1 MLAAITAVSPLVM
14 QMYLPALPSLAGE
27 FGASASAAQLTF
39 SAFVFTV
46 GPAQL
51 IYGPIADAF
60 GRRRT
65 ALLSL
70 SICLAGS
77 VACAFADSMSALIG
91 ARVLQ
96 AMGSAGGMVVSR
108 AVLSDRY
115 GYDGMAARLSS
126 VVAVIVM
133 VPMIAP
139 LAGGYVTEWFGWRM
153 IFAITALYIAV
164 VTTLAWA
171 KLPETLKRVGP
182 RESFVAG
189 AASVFRKPVFLA
201 LALQSAL
208 SLSVFYAFIAI
219 IPYVMENLL
228 GLPPTAYG
236 QFFMILAGGYLFGT
250 LTSSRVASRAGM
262 LRMVQIGTLGAWLAA
277 IALFLVTQ
285 SEPLGP
291 WHLFL
296 PMTFLAASNGLASPS
311 MQSAAVLQ
319 TRRFAGTASGIIG
332 CSQQLFAGLAVQLV
346 AIWGLDTPY
355 PLVVFIVSATTILL
369 LITVLL
375 SLSKANLEQPH

>member
-1 MLAAITAVSPLVM
+1 M